1 MLPALQHLRETHLI
15 GPTCRE
21 WVLSHERFPQLRNG
35 RFVWVGHGI
44 LRPPYRMV
52 RMQSVHAHVVACFG
66 GRGRVVIDGKVVDWR
81 PGQVLLA
88 PRGACHAFEPAGREP
103 WRIAWI
109 FCDDR
114 KGGLLVDG
122 VASRLVETD
131 ASGFV
136 STLQLLTREA
146 AGEAEPAA
154 MQALVTLLQTHTR
167 RLAGEH
173 RVDGRLVCLWELV
186 EADLG
191 HAWNCCELAK
201 VAATSEEHLRRLCR
215 RHYQRSPM
223 HYVAQLRMHRAG
235 ILLQASNE
243 KVETIALQ
251 VGFTSPYAFSA
262 AFKRWSGVPP
272 VQFRGG
278 SPERRPEEPP
288 AKGKHSG
295 TVQGHKP

>member
-1 MLPALQHLRETHLI
+1 
-15 GPTCRE
+15 
-21 WVLSHERFPQLRNG
+21 
-35 RFVWVGHGI
+35 
-44 LRPPYRMV
+44 
-52 RMQSVHAHVVACFG
+52 MQSVHAHVVACFG

-88 PRGACHAFEPAGREP
+88 PRGAWHAFEPAGREP